1 MSCLFCKIVAGE
13 IPARMVKENEH
24 VLAFH
29 DVNPVA
35 PSHVLVIPR
44 KHITSVHDAGPDDQA
59 MLGSL
64 MLTAKEVAETLG
76 LGADGYRLVINTGK
90 NGGQSVFHLHL
101 HVIGGRPMAWP
112 PG

>member
-13 IPARMVKENEH
+13 IPARVVKENEH

-35 PSHVLVIPR
+35 PTHVLVIPR
-44 KHITSVHDAGPDDQA
+44 KHITSVHDATPDDQA
-59 MLGSL
+59 MLGTL

-76 LGADGYRLVINTGK
+76 LGTDGYRLVINTGK